1 MSDCQVY
8 RREIVEDFDGELSRG
23 ARAHAGS
30 CRVCADELRGR
41 ESLRAL
47 VRDLGKVEA
56 PADFEF
62 RLRARMAASKAS
74 GTRGPLR
81 GFRLV
86 YAFAPVAA
94 AACFLVVSTA
104 LYLRQ
109 ASQTVP
115 AESPSVAVA
124 EAPRRAAAEET
135 SATAA
140 VDEAKGSE
148 RPGVKVVDVASN
160 RMTPGA
166 RDAGQKRRA
175 APRQPR
181 EVGEVA
187 ARPDGRDGR
196 PAATQRNTAEF
207 SLTQAPVITG
217 RGVTIALK
225 TPSEPMRMIL
235 RDERGAGRV
244 VPMRAVSFGSQEL
257 ITRENVSRQTTA
269 AENEGVW

>member
-1 MSDCQVY
+1 MSDCKVY
-8 RREIVEDFDGELSRG
+8 RREIVEGFDGEMSRG

-30 CRVCADELRGR
+30 CRACADELRGR

-56 PADFEF
+56 PSDFEY

-81 GFRLV
+81 GFRFV

-94 AACFLVVSTA
+94 AACFLIVSTA

-109 ASQTVP
+109 ATRTSP
-115 AESPSVAVA
+115 AESPSAVA
-124 EAPRRAAAEET
+124 ESSHNATTQETVAAPAAGEVKET
-135 SATAA
+135 
-140 VDEAKGSE
+140 E
-148 RPGVKVVDVASN
+148 RTGASVVDVASKSVT
-160 RMTPGA
+160 RPERPA
-166 RDAGQKRRA
+166 IQRRRP
-175 APRQPR
+175 APRQSR
-181 EVGEVA
+181 EVATG
-187 ARPDGRDGR
+187 
-196 PAATQRNTAEF
+196 TQRNTNVF

-225 TPSEPMRMIL
+225 TTSEPMRMIL

-244 VPMRAVSFGSQEL
+244 VPMRAVSFGSQAL
-257 ITRENVSRQTTA
+257 IARENVSRQATA